1 MNPTFMLIPSCLNS
15 DRPFSVILRRPRK
28 ARLSKDERPREAK
41 DKGHLTGPNSKI
53 GSGGQCPL
61 WVNAGI
67 CAAKSDVRFTPE
79 SGHFAQTTNRDP
91 RLSI

>member
-15 DRPFSVILRRPRK
+15 DRPFSVILRPPRE

-53 GSGGQCPL
+53 GSGGQGPL
-61 WVNAGI
+61 WVDFVE
-67 CAAKSDVRFTPE
+67 KVR
-79 SGHFAQTTNRDP
+79 SKIVLNQVGV
-91 RLSI
+91 